1 MSDLCEGLM
10 GDLFQ
15 PAKPADRQN
24 SVTTAIAEL
33 EALAAH
39 FRRLA
44 ASFHRDTIIIIYTRC
59 AEDAEYRAAELRG
72 GATPYV

>member
-1 MSDLCEGLM
+1 M

-15 PAKPADRQN
+15 PAGPATSQN
-24 SVTTAIAEL
+24 ITIAVAEL

-44 ASFHRDTIIIIYTRC
+44 AGSRRDTNIIVYTHC
-59 AEDAEYRAAELRG
+59 AEDAERRAAELRS
-72 GATPYV
+72 GATPYI

>member
-1 MSDLCEGLM
+1 M

-15 PAKPADRQN
+15 PPLPATSQN
-24 SVTTAIAEL
+24 ITIAVAEL

-44 ASFHRDTIIIIYTRC
+44 AGSHRDTSIIVYTHC
-59 AEDAEYRAAELRG
+59 AEDAERRAAELRG
-72 GATPYV
+72 GATPYI